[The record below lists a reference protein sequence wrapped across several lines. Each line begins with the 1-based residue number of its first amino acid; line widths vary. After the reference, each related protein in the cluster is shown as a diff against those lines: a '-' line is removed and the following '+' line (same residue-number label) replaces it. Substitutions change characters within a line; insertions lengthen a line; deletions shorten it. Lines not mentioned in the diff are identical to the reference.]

1 VKAILIKAD
10 SRSNKILYSLAKQLG
25 GKAFN
30 INEEQFEDLRLG
42 FTMDKVKT
50 NQLVKKYEILNKL
63 N

>member
-1 VKAILIKAD
+1 MKAILIKAD

>member
-1 VKAILIKAD
+1 MKAILVKAD
-10 SRSNKILYSLAKQLG
+10 SRSNKILYRLAKQLG
-25 GKAFN
+25 GKAFI

>member
-1 VKAILIKAD
+1 MKAILIKAD
-10 SRSNKILYSLAKQLG
+10 SRSNKILYRLAKQLG
-25 GKAFN
+25 GKAFS

-42 FTMDKVKT
+42 FMIDKFKK

>member
-10 SRSNKILYSLAKQLG
+10 SRSNKILYRLAKQLG
-25 GKAFN
+25 GKAFI

>member
-1 VKAILIKAD
+1 MKAILIKAD
-10 SRSNKILYSLAKQLG
+10 SRSNKILYRLAKQLG
-25 GKAFN
+25 GKAFI